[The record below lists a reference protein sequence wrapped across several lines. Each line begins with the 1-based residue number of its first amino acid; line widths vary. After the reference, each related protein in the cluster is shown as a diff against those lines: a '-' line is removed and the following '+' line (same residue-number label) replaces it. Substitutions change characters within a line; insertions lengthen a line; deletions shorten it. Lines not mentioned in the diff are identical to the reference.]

1 TLAATSLY
9 RMMAQRIG
17 REYSHSQAKT
27 VFRNL
32 LDLSGKV
39 EVTAT
44 SGGAGIEEID
54 PASQELAVLQEPKWG
69 ADGRPVHELDSHLRT
84 QPCQSVRLPHR
95 VTAARRGV
103 AANAVGLDALELPR
117 DAGADRRS
125 LGCGI
130 GCAESCMAEKDSLRP
145 GWSDTLKWP
154 PNGHLRK
161 QNHAGFWP
169 GTEVG
174 ENVSCRPLR
183 PSLYERSTDHPA
195 ADPRH
200 AGIRRP
206 AGLDYRP
213 AGERGR

>member
-95 VTAARRGV
+95 VAAARRGV
-103 AANAVGLDALELPR
+103 EANAVGVDALELPR

-130 GCAESCMAEKDSLRP
+130 GYAGSCMAEKDRFRP
-145 GWSDTLKWP
+145 CRSATPKWP
-154 PNGHLRK
+154 PNGLLRRHNRK
-161 QNHAGFWP
+161 GFLARHGSIRKCFAP
-169 GTEVG
+169 ASTLASRHTISKPY
-174 ENVSCRPLR
+174 SCRTAPCASTPQNGAG
-183 PSLYERSTDHPA
+183 PSLCK
-195 ADPRH
+195 
-200 AGIRRP
+200 
-206 AGLDYRP
+206 
-213 AGERGR
+213 